1 MPKIFADRLN
11 ELMDLEGITSFGLA
25 QATGLPLKSVHNWT
39 RGVFYPNAKGL
50 LLLANYFRISVDYL
64 LGESDVL
71 EEKAAKG
78 ITVEQAQENVVKKLE
93 EYRMNKGIKYGR
105 LSKLLGVGQ
114 CTLTRWFNEKAM
126 PETTMLIRIAKLLEI
141 SIDELLGRE

>member
-1 MPKIFADRLN
+1 MPKMFADRLN
-11 ELMDLEGITSFGLA
+11 ELMDLEGLTPFGLA

-39 RGVFYPNAKGL
+39 RGVFYPNTKGL
-50 LLLANYFRISVDYL
+50 LFLANYFRISVDYL

-71 EEKAAKG
+71 EEKVAKG

-93 EYRMNKGIKYGR
+93 EYRINKEIKYGR

-114 CTLTRWFNEKAM
+114 CTLIRWFNEKAM
-126 PETTMLIRIAKLLEI
+126 PETAILIRIAKLLEI